1 MLLKSLEV
9 LQVQSQNIAQV
20 VKDKSEQICTL
31 ESGLKQFK
39 KRINTALRQ
48 QICEYKELKDADLEA
63 YQWQKTLGAKVL
75 TPFYAY
81 IRDKI

>member
-1 MLLKSLEV
+1 
-9 LQVQSQNIAQV
+9 
-20 VKDKSEQICTL
+20 L
-31 ESGLKQFK
+31 ESGLKQYK